1 MQGNGNERFNRPDS
15 AAKFLK
21 DIFAMMADGLIMSI
35 SQVFKMSQ
43 KFTARIVTNNE
54 QVFEATSNRR
64 VLEKSLEGFEMF
76 AKVCQAVD
84 MGDAINRMMA
94 AFYSSMIK
102 FTTHDNGDGQPAG
115 PKVFVSFTKL
125 RMAGTTWFRIV
136 RDIRFIS
143 MVTSAWQCVR
153 LHFF

>member
-1 MQGNGNERFNRPDS
+1 MLLQGNGDQRFNRPAS
-15 AAKFLK
+15 ASKFLK

-35 SQVFKMSQ
+35 S
-43 KFTARIVTNNE
+43 

-84 MGDAINRMMA
+84 MGEAINRMMA
-94 AFYSSMIK
+94 ALYASMIK

-115 PKVFVSFTKL
+115 TKVFVSFTKL
-125 RMAGTTWFRIV
+125 RMAATTWFRVV

-143 MVTSAWQCVR
+143 TVTSAWQYVR
-153 LHFF
+153 RVFITRAA

>member
-1 MQGNGNERFNRPDS
+1 
-15 AAKFLK
+15 
-21 DIFAMMADGLIMSI
+21 MMADGLILSI
-35 SQVFKMSQ
+35 S
-43 KFTARIVTNNE
+43 

-76 AKVCQAVD
+76 ANVCQAVD

-94 AFYSSMIK
+94 ALYASMIK

-115 PKVFVSFTKL
+115 TKVFVSFTKL
-125 RMAGTTWFRIV
+125 RMAGSTWFRIV

-143 MVTSAWQCVR
+143 MITSAWQYVCCR
-153 LHFF
+153 FIECRAHI

>member
-1 MQGNGNERFNRPDS
+1 
-15 AAKFLK
+15 
-21 DIFAMMADGLIMSI
+21 MMADGLIMSI
-35 SQVFKMSQ
+35 S
-43 KFTARIVTNNE
+43 

-153 LHFF
+153 LHFSKPFFASFF

>member
-1 MQGNGNERFNRPDS
+1 
-15 AAKFLK
+15 
-21 DIFAMMADGLIMSI
+21 MMADGLIMCI
-35 SQVFKMSQ
+35 S
-43 KFTARIVTNNE
+43 

-84 MGDAINRMMA
+84 MGEAMNRMMA
-94 AFYSSMIK
+94 ALYSSMIK

-115 PKVFVSFTKL
+115 ARVFVTFTKL

-143 MVTSAWQCVR
+143 MVTSAWQCAPTS
-153 LHFF
+153 LHLNVNSIHSSLQTRA

>member
-1 MQGNGNERFNRPDS
+1 
-15 AAKFLK
+15 
-21 DIFAMMADGLIMSI
+21 MMADGLVMSI
-35 SQVFKMSQ
+35 S
-43 KFTARIVTNNE
+43 

-64 VLEKSLEGFEMF
+64 VLEKSLEGFDMF

-94 AFYSSMIK
+94 ALYSSMIK

-115 PKVFVSFTKL
+115 TKVFVTFTKL
-125 RMAGTTWFRIV
+125 RMAATTWFRIV

-143 MVTSAWQCVR
+143 MITSAWQYAPTHSA
-153 LHFF
+153 LHFVGVDRRYCNFLPVRCD